1 MKKLLSFFLAFL
13 LLLSTVACSG
23 QQAAGA
29 LQGSMVGGM
38 VGSGF
43 GGMMNGPRGHDRGIV
58 AGAFIGGILGA
69 VAFAPQDQTKK
80 KTSKKEKAERP
91 IKSQGRDDEEVY
103 YRSTPSKSDLEKIEV
118 LNLKFFDENR
128 NDLLDPGEEAFVE
141 MDIFNRGS
149 HALYNL
155 TPSVICSDSSVRL
168 SEPALI
174 STLPAGEGVR
184 YRIILLAPMQTLPQE
199 ITFTVGFPNGKRII
213 KTKLFKLR
221 TF

>member
-69 VAFAPQDQTKK
+69 VAFAPQDQ
-80 KTSKKEKAERP
+80 S
-91 IKSQGRDDEEVY
+91 
-103 YRSTPSKSDLEKIEV
+103 
-118 LNLKFFDENR
+118 
-128 NDLLDPGEEAFVE
+128 
-141 MDIFNRGS
+141 
-149 HALYNL
+149 
-155 TPSVICSDSSVRL
+155 
-168 SEPALI
+168 
-174 STLPAGEGVR
+174 
-184 YRIILLAPMQTLPQE
+184 LLALLKKY
-199 ITFTVGFPNGKRII
+199 V
-213 KTKLFKLR
+213 
-221 TF
+221 

>member
-1 MKKLLSFFLAFL
+1 M
-13 LLLSTVACSG
+13 
-23 QQAAGA
+23 
-29 LQGSMVGGM
+29 
-38 VGSGF
+38 
-43 GGMMNGPRGHDRGIV
+43 

-155 TPSVICSDSSVRL
+155 TPSVTCSDSSVRL

-221 TF
+221 TV